1 MRALSQ
7 YKQNSLQTAS
17 KEHLMILL
25 FQKAL
30 GNLTV
35 CEASDWTKNND
46 ELYELADK
54 AMAIVMELRSSLNHD
69 VAPDLCKQL
78 DDLYGFVVGQ
88 IIQGTTSRDS
98 QNFGNAKTTLE
109 PIAEAFSEAVKKA

>member
-35 CEASDWTKNND
+35 CEASDWAKNND

-69 VAPDLCKQL
+69 LAPELCQQL

-88 IIQGTTSRDS
+88 IIQGTTNRDT
-98 QNFGNAKTTLE
+98 QHFGNAKRTLE